1 MIHTCTPP
9 LGGRQ
14 DYRAEPGRS
23 WKGAEAIIFFL
34 LSMTEK
40 HHGHTA
46 SSITGKV
53 GVQCLPPPR
62 IVF

>member
-62 IVF
+62 RVF